1 MTVPLLG
8 RTGARDRRRA
18 IVPPP
23 IAPIS
28 LGDVAALSG
37 RRSRAEGKTVITM

>member
-1 MTVPLLG
+1 MTVPLL
-8 RTGARDRRRA
+8 TGLAAAIAAGA

-23 IAPIS
+23 IARIS
-28 LGDVAALSG
+28 LGDVAALPG